1 VKSVYLPQ
9 GYKMTLFSEA
19 DFQGTE
25 YQISEPVSCYE
36 EDIPFNSFLAAKISF
51 SPLNRVLAPRA

>member
-1 VKSVYLPQ
+1 
-9 GYKMTLFSEA
+9 MTLFSEA